1 MLKGGLVLGIDWMRY
16 LKFLGL
22 GFVIIGQQ
30 AVANPLVL
38 TDSDSWR
45 YHGSLALF
53 AATSTTGTVTVDG
66 SAADVDLD
74 LGDALDYLDLTATGR
89 FEAWRGNFGL
99 IAEGHY
105 IGLSESATATEGD
118 FAGNSVDV
126 ESTQAWLSLMAGYRL
141 ALGSFANGRPYAFDV
156 QGGARYNRLTQSI
169 VGSGGALDAGGTERW
184 WEPVVATRF
193 TWGLADGWDG
203 SFVVD
208 ASGFGANGNDLA
220 WSATL
225 GVARRFNDRS
235 SLVFGWRHYD
245 IDFQTSRAGGPF
257 GADLS
262 SSGPFIGYAHTFN

>member
-1 MLKGGLVLGIDWMRY
+1 MRHFEVFCVS
-16 LKFLGL
+16 LL
-22 GFVIIGQQ
+22 IGTQQ
-30 AVANPLVL
+30 LAANPLTL
-38 TDSDSWR
+38 QDGDGWR
-45 YHGSLALF
+45 YHGAIALF
-53 AATSTTGTVTVDG
+53 AATSTKGEVTVDG
-66 SAADVDLD
+66 TSADIDLD
-74 LGDALDYLDLTATGR
+74 LQDALEYLDFTATGR
-89 FEAWRGNFGL
+89 FEAWNGNFGL

-105 IGLSESATATEGD
+105 IGLSESATVTEGD
-118 FAGNSVDV
+118 FAGNTVDV
-126 ESTQAWLSLMAGYRL
+126 DSTQAWLSLMAGYRL

-203 SFVVD
+203 SVLLD
-208 ASGFGANGNDLA
+208 ASGFGTNGNDLS

-225 GVARRFNDRS
+225 GIARRFNDSS

-245 IDFQTSRAGGPF
+245 IDFQTNRAAGPF